1 MLATKKHRN
10 MDSRISSKQEGY
22 VHIVS
27 IPWRGQ
33 KEYWWN
39 ETCADVLEVFGLPG
53 GRYTSHPSENK
64 MDFYFKSERDA
75 DLCRILISEKI

>member
-1 MLATKKHRN
+1 MLATKKHLN
-10 MDSRISSKQEGY
+10 MDSRIPAREEGY

-75 DLCRILISEKI
+75 DLCKILISEKI